1 MKFLQAMIVVAF
13 GIVFVLSGCSS
24 SNEEDALP
32 AYSFNAKDIQGNSI
46 SLESES
52 PTLMYFMA
60 SWCPTCIG
68 GEKVLKEVQELYPN
82 VQLITIDVD
91 PTTDT
96 VKSLTEFQKAYGGDW
111 AHVLDEGQ
119 KIAKGYSVKQLEEM
133 VLVDKNQQEVYRAI
147 NPSLDDLKEALAN
160 IGVK

>member
-1 MKFLQAMIVVAF
+1 MKFRLVMIVALSF
-13 GIVFVLSGCSS
+13 VFVLSGCSS
-24 SNEEDALP
+24 SNEKDGEP
-32 AYSFNAKDIQGNSI
+32 AFSFNAKDIQGNSI
-46 SLESES
+46 SLKNES

-68 GEKVLKEVQELYPN
+68 GEKVLKEVQELYPK

-96 VKSLTEFQKAYGGDW
+96 VESLSEFQKKYGGNW
-111 AHVLDEGQ
+111 PHVLDDGQ
-119 KIAKGYSVKQLEEM
+119 KITKGYSVKQLEEM
-133 VLVDKNQQEVYRAI
+133 IVVDKNQEVVFRAT
-147 NPSLDDLKEALAN
+147 NPSLDELKEVLTT